1 MTWPLPP
8 NYKTKPE
15 DFLPSLE
22 NLMKQGVTR
31 VLKGRE
37 ITLGYTDEQKRIGWV
52 WKDTGLP
59 ASIEDTHDT

>member
-8 NYKTKPE
+8 NYKPK
-15 DFLPSLE
+15 DFTPSLE
-22 NLMKQGVTR
+22 DLMKQGVTR

-37 ITLGYTDEQKRIGWV
+37 ITLGYIDEHKRIGWV

-59 ASIEDTHDT
+59 ANMETAND